1 MRDFF
6 VDTATGVDFE
16 FLNGLKRYVT
26 MPLDCNIVYELD
38 DVVTDIEQTR
48 QTALQWLNEY
58 IDDLSDSLLSRYSK
72 AERDTFAKKQK
83 QAKMFLA
90 GDFSDCA
97 MLSAE
102 CAAMGRTLDAEH
114 CQTILSKAA
123 VSDQLWGL
131 SFGLRQLLESELQNC
146 TTIEAVQSAYDAK
159 IAILDAAILSQNA
172 LGVVES

>member
-6 VDTATGVDFE
+6 IDNTGICFE

-26 MPLDCNIVYELD
+26 MPSDCNIVYELD
-38 DVVTDIEQTR
+38 DVVTDIAQSR
-48 QTALQWLNEY
+48 QTAMQWLNEY
-58 IDDLSDSLLSRYSK
+58 IDNLSDGLLSKYSK

-102 CAAMGRTLDAEH
+102 CAAMGHTLDAEH

-123 VSDQLWGL
+123 VSDQLWGFA
-131 SFGLRQLLESELQNC
+131 FGLRQALDIELQQCLTVNQIQ
-146 TTIEAVQSAYDAK
+146 TAYDAK
-159 IAILDAAILSQNA
+159 IAMIDVAMADQAAQQAVAS
-172 LGVVES
+172 

>member
-6 VDTATGVDFE
+6 VDTATGVCFE
-16 FLNGLKRYVT
+16 YANGLKRKAPMTADCKFIYT
-26 MPLDCNIVYELD
+26 LDESV
-38 DVVTDIEQTR
+38 DIAKSH
-48 QTALQWLNEY
+48 QTALQWLNEH
-58 IDDLSDSLLSRYSK
+58 IDALSDGLLSRYSK

-102 CAAMGRTLDAEH
+102 CAAMGHTLDAEH

-123 VSDQLWGL
+123 ASDQLWGL

-159 IAILDAAILSQNA
+159 IAMIDAAILSQNA